1 MLTLVRLAISG
12 LRLLRLLRLF
22 MHRLVR
28 FAVSDGY
35 GNAIS
40 CDCPDVLR
48 SANFR
53 RGEPGKPQLIVRRA
67 PPVPSFRITH
77 CLAGLV
83 RSVILFYP
91 FIYLAFY
98 VVLMFYNVICIMPYS
113 TDINNFI
120 IRLAHKEIHK
130 LTWISPNQRDKKQT
144 DHLLI
149 SDTWRQPL
157 QDVRFRSGVDV
168 SSNHHLVVAHIKLK
182 LKGTVTPIR
191 LLKWFNVSK
200 LKDAGI
206 SPVVQY

>member
-1 MLTLVRLAISG
+1 MLTLARLVISG
-12 LRLLRLLRLF
+12 LRLLRLF

-53 RGEPGKPQLIVRRA
+53 HGEPGKPQLIVRRAQA

-91 FIYLAFY
+91 FIYLDFNG
-98 VVLMFYNVICIMPYS
+98 VL
-113 TDINNFI
+113 
-120 IRLAHKEIHK
+120 R
-130 LTWISPNQRDKKQT
+130 ISAATTSPGSMHRHSSEPFRWCD
-144 DHLLI
+144 D
-149 SDTWRQPL
+149 DT
-157 QDVRFRSGVDV
+157 FCCTT
-168 SSNHHLVVAHIKLK
+168 A
-182 LKGTVTPIR
+182 
-191 LLKWFNVSK
+191 
-200 LKDAGI
+200 
-206 SPVVQY
+206 